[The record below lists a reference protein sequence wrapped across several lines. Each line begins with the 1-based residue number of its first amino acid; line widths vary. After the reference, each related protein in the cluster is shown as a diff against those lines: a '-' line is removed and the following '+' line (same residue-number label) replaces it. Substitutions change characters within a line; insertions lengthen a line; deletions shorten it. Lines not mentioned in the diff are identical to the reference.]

1 MLNSLLF
8 KISAILFLV
17 SVITACS
24 NSETD
29 LIDENLPLDQ
39 QIDRLIE
46 NDRYTTALSI
56 LETHDR
62 EDPEI
67 RLLLEKTH
75 LNFGLHSMST
85 FDMNE
90 MRTRMNNALVQFTE
104 VLKLNPG
111 NVVARE
117 QIEQILMIYSTIPNR
132 DPDPDVLDGLREIGF
147 EY

>member
-1 MLNSLLF
+1 MSNRF
-8 KISAILFLV
+8 FTKISALIILIYLL
-17 SVITACS
+17 SACG
-24 NSETD
+24 NAEND
-29 LIDENLPLDQ
+29 LIDETLPLGQ

-46 NDRYTTALSI
+46 NDRYTTALS
-56 LETHDR
+56 LLAEYDR
-62 EDPEI
+62 DEPEI

-75 LNFGLHSMST
+75 LNFGLHSMNT
-85 FDMNE
+85 FDLNE

-132 DPDPDVLDGLREIGF
+132 EPDPDVLDGLRDVGF
-147 EY
+147 ES

>member
-1 MLNSLLF
+1 MPNRLFTKITAIVILLSLL
-8 KISAILFLV
+8 SACGNPENEV
-17 SVITACS
+17 
-24 NSETD
+24 
-29 LIDENLPLDQ
+29 IDENLPLDR

-46 NDRYTTALSI
+46 NNNYTTALSL
-56 LETHDR
+56 LEEYDR

-75 LNFGLHSMST
+75 LNFGLYSMNT
-85 FDMNE
+85 FDLNE

-117 QIEQILMIYSTIPNR
+117 QIAQILMIYSTIPNR
-132 DPDPDVLDGLREIGF
+132 DPDPGVLEGLREVGF